1 MEAFRPGEDPG
12 KMPALLGASQATR
25 FVLLVAVKFWAHP
38 LPTTP
43 MVLET
48 ASVLKADEEMNFSS
62 SGAP

>member
-25 FVLLVAVKFWAHP
+25 LVLLVVVQFWAHP

-43 MVLET
+43 VALET
-48 ASVLKADEEMNFSS
+48 APVLKADEEMNFSS